1 MTVGQ
6 RIKAERKAKGMTQE
20 DLGKKL
26 GVSGAAIAQYE
37 TGRRYPKVETL
48 ERIATALNVD
58 VSKLSEGLLDLEEKE
73 QELVRI
79 RDELLERTRMML
91 IMADAQRD
99 FLTSLGVAVGSPIE
113 INRDAFTLPGDVLK
127 YQETLDGAKDEII
140 ERIRRFREKATPEDY
155 AHFLREFDRLAAKY
169 NEQTRPGAELIE
181 RDRRASE
188 GDAAQSKEE
197 IAQSDTWNAP
207 TGRASDSGEESP
219 PKVSAP

>member
-79 RDELLERTRMML
+79 RDELLERTRIML

-219 PKVSAP
+219 PKVNAP

>member
-48 ERIATALNVD
+48 EKIAAALNVD
-58 VSKLSEGLLDLEEKE
+58 ISKLSAGLLDLEEKE

-79 RDELLERTRMML
+79 RNDLLERQRIML

-99 FLTSLGVAVGSPIE
+99 FLTSLGDVIGFPIE
-113 INRDAFTLPGDVLK
+113 VNRDVFTLPKDVLK
-127 YQETLDGAKDEII
+127 YQDTLDGAKGELM
-140 ERIRRFREKATPEDY
+140 EQLRRFREKATPEDY
-155 AHFLREFDRLAAKY
+155 AHFLREFDRLAREY
-169 NEQTRPGAELIE
+169 RVQTRPGADLLE
-181 RDRRASE
+181 RDHKVREA
-188 GDAAQSKEE
+188 DATQSKEASTLPDE
-197 IAQSDTWNAP
+197 QNISSGDADS
-207 TGRASDSGEESP
+207 TGSESP
-219 PKVSAP
+219 SGANVP